1 MKPAAFAAVVLL
13 LSAALYFIAHRGPEV
28 TPLHPDESILAFGD
42 SITYGFGADEHQS
55 YPAVLQSMT
64 GLRVINA
71 GINGETSEEG
81 LARLPKLLEDDSIR
95 LMLLCLGGND
105 ILQQRSHERLKHNL
119 KRMIDL
125 AKAKEIDVVLIGVPT
140 FGILGL
146 SSLPLYGELAEKEKV
161 AYMPSLL
168 PDVLGDPAL
177 KNDYIHP
184 NAAGYR
190 YMAEQIDERLRG
202 LGYLD

>member
-1 MKPAAFAAVVLL
+1 MKPAVTAAILL
-13 LSAALYFIAHRGPEV
+13 ALLAALYFMKKGPEV
-28 TPLHPDESILAFGD
+28 TPLQVNDSILAFGD

-55 YPAVLQSMT
+55 YPAFLQSMT
-64 GLRVINA
+64 GIRIINA

-95 LMLLCLGGND
+95 LMLLCFGGND
-105 ILQQRSHERLKHNL
+105 ILQQRSRVRLKRNL
-119 KRMIDL
+119 KRMIDM
-125 AKAKEIDVVLIGVPT
+125 AKAKGIDVVLIGVPT
-140 FGILGL
+140 FGILGM
-146 SSLPLYGELAEKEKV
+146 SSLPLYEELAEEEKV

-168 PDVLGDPAL
+168 PDVLSDPGL
-177 KNDYIHP
+177 KNDYVHP

-202 LGYLD
+202 LGYLE